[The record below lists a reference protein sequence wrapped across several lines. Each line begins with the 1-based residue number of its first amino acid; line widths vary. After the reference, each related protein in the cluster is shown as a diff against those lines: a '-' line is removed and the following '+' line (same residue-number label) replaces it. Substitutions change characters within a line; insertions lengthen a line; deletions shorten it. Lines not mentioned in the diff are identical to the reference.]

1 MEATPREVRIYITKD
16 GKRPFKTWLNSLKDI
31 KAVTKIER
39 RLERLEIGNFGDVRS
54 VGNGVLELR
63 IDYGPGYRV
72 YFGQWGTKIVLL
84 LCGGD
89 KSTQEQDITKAQ
101 AYWEDYRIRE
111 NANK

>member
-16 GKRPFKTWLNSLKDI
+16 SLRPFKNWLNSLKDI

-39 RLERLEIGNFGDVRS
+39 RLERLEKGNFGDVRS
-54 VGNGVLELR
+54 VGNGVSELR

-72 YFGQWGTKIVLL
+72 YFGQLETKIVIL

-89 KSTQEQDITKAQ
+89 KSTQVQDITKAQ
-101 AYWEDYRIRE
+101 EYWSDYRRRE
-111 NANK
+111 SGNK